1 MKSPKVVDTAI
12 MAMVTCIV
20 LTFAKIAIADEQED
34 LAKESQNPIGNI
46 ISLPFENNFDFG
58 VGDEDAFV
66 YSLVSSDCF
75 QRKISDILINYLKR
89 LLVYAAFFTSGTT
102 AVAS

>member
-1 MKSPKVVDTAI
+1 M
-12 MAMVTCIV
+12 
-20 LTFAKIAIADEQED
+20 
-34 LAKESQNPIGNI
+34 
-46 ISLPFENNFDFG
+46 
-58 VGDEDAFV
+58 
-66 YSLVSSDCF
+66 VSSDCF